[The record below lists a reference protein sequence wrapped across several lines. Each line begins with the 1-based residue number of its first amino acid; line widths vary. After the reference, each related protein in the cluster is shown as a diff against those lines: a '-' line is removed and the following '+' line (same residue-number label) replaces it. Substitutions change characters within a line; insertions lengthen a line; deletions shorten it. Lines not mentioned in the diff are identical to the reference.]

1 MRYWGRA
8 NDIVCPL
15 FCFSCLPFHT
25 AFQVEFFL
33 LKFIVIFDHQLGWGC
48 QSKRRGERRHSGRE
62 LPTHPMT
69 TIDMWWGG
77 GEGIRINKLEGLL
90 GLPEGVGS
98 GGTLS
103 AFVVLVS
110 SVTMSN
116 IHPQWHC
123 DGVHTTESQCEAIV
137 LVICM

>member
-1 MRYWGRA
+1 
-8 NDIVCPL
+8 
-15 FCFSCLPFHT
+15 
-25 AFQVEFFL
+25 
-33 LKFIVIFDHQLGWGC
+33 
-48 QSKRRGERRHSGRE
+48 
-62 LPTHPMT
+62 MT